1 MVNKKLGKR
10 LMAVFLSAALLV
22 PASTVS
28 AAELPGAGQLE
39 ELSGENQ
46 AANERLKDISQEE
59 SAAGNQEGISEG
71 VLRNANSD
79 STEEGGN
86 GDGTEEGGNGDGTE
100 EGGNG
105 DGTEEGGNGD
115 GTEEGGNGDGTEEG
129 GSGNEGTGTEAQ
141 DFVVDENGV
150 LTEYKGAGGE
160 LTIPAKVGEIDVT
173 GIAEKIFDEKKQEL
187 TKVIISAGI
196 TEIPRELFKGCAN
209 LEEVVFPET
218 LTGIG
223 LYSFAECGKLTG
235 VEFPEG
241 LKTIGT
247 HAFVDCGN
255 LEEAVFPETLT
266 EIGSYAFARCK
277 KLLAVEL
284 LGKLEKIED

>member
-79 STEEGGN
+79 STEVGGN
-86 GDGTEEGGNGDGTE
+86 GGTEEGGNSDGTE
-100 EGGNG
+100 EGENV
-105 DGTEEGGNGD
+105 
-115 GTEEGGNGDGTEEG
+115 DGTEEG

-173 GIAEKIFDEKKQEL
+173 GIAEKIFDE
-187 TKVIISAGI
+187 
-196 TEIPRELFKGCAN
+196 
-209 LEEVVFPET
+209 
-218 LTGIG
+218 
-223 LYSFAECGKLTG
+223 
-235 VEFPEG
+235 
-241 LKTIGT
+241 
-247 HAFVDCGN
+247 
-255 LEEAVFPETLT
+255 
-266 EIGSYAFARCK
+266 
-277 KLLAVEL
+277 
-284 LGKLEKIED
+284 

>member
-59 SAAGNQEGISEG
+59 SAAGNQEGIREG
-71 VLRNANSD
+71 ILRNASSD
-79 STEEGGN
+79 S
-86 GDGTEEGGNGDGTE
+86 
-100 EGGNG
+100 
-105 DGTEEGGNGD
+105 
-115 GTEEGGNGDGTEEG
+115 TEEGGNGDGTEEG

-150 LTEYKGAGGE
+150 LTAYNGEGGE

-187 TKVIISAGI
+187 TKVEILAGI
-196 TEIPRELFKGCAN
+196 TEIPKDLFKGCAK
-209 LEEVVFPET
+209 LEEVVFPNSLEK
-218 LTGIG
+218 LGRE
-223 LYSFAECGKLTG
+223 SFKGCVKLAK
-235 VEFPEG
+235 VEFPEKLEEIG
-241 LKTIGT
+241 YYAFQECISLKSIHFPLKTNFIYEG
-247 HAFVDCGN
+247 AFMECTA
-255 LEEAVFPETLT
+255 LEQITFEEGESSQQCSLNNT
-266 EIGSYAFARCK
+266 AFEGCTRDRK
-277 KLLAVEL
+277 SVV
-284 LGKLEKIED
+284 